1 MQAKLRDY
9 QKYAVNFILNHKQ
22 AGLFL
27 DMGLGKTL
35 STLIAINDLKLLE
48 DLGKVLIIAPLSV
61 AKNTWPAEIKKWDQ
75 TKNLTYALILGSQDQ
90 RSRALATSKDLYI
103 INRENIPWLVN
114 YYKKKWPFKTVII
127 DELSSFKN
135 PAAKRFKALRLVRGR
150 ITRIIGLTGTPA
162 PNSLLDLWS
171 EIYLLDQGERLGR
184 TITSYRD
191 TYFCPGQR
199 SGYVV
204 YNWALKPDCE
214 TKIYKKID
222 DIAIS
227 MKSYDYLKLPQR
239 LNNTIKVKMTPTELD
254 LYKKLEKEY
263 VINIAKS
270 GEVTASNA
278 AVLSNKLLQLA
289 NGAIYDDDLKT
300 IKIHDHKL
308 NALEEITE
316 EAQGQPILVFY
327 QYEQD
332 CSRILEKFPNAKKL
346 DLNGDDIKNWN
357 AGKIPML
364 LVQPQSA
371 GHGLNLQYG
380 GHIIVWFG
388 LTWSLEYYQQA
399 NARLDRQGQTNS
411 VIVHHIVTENTIDE
425 RVMNVLSGKAEKQ
438 NELLTAVKAI
448 LNE

>member
-22 AGLFL
+22 ACLFL

-90 RSRALATSKDLYI
+90 RSKALATSKDLYI

-114 YYKKKWPFKTVII
+114 YYKKRWPFKTVII

-191 TYFCPGQR
+191 TYFNTGQK

-204 YNWALKPDCE
+204 YNWILKPDCE

-227 MKSYDYLKLPQR
+227 MKSHDYLKLPQR
-239 LNNTIKVKMTPTELD
+239 VNNTIKVKMTPTELG

-263 VINIAKS
+263 VINIAKR

-332 CSRILEKFPNAKKL
+332 CSRILEKFPKAKKL

-357 AGKIPML
+357 AGKIPLL

-411 VIVHHIVTENTIDE
+411 VIVHHLVTENTIDE

>member
-75 TKNLTYALILGSQDQ
+75 TKNLNYALILGSQDQ
-90 RSRALATSKDLYI
+90 RSKALATSKDLYI

-114 YYKKKWPFKTVII
+114 YYKKRWPFKTVII

-191 TYFCPGQR
+191 TYFNPGQK

-204 YNWALKPDCE
+204 YNWILKPDCE

-227 MKSYDYLKLPQR
+227 MKSHDYLKLPQR
-239 LNNTIKVKMTPTELD
+239 VNNTIKVKMTPTELD

-357 AGKIPML
+357 AGKIPLL

-411 VIVHHIVTENTIDE
+411 VIVHHLVTENTIDE